1 MRAASGSARSRTA
14 VALALALALIAAAA
28 TPAVATSSL
37 ERLFERGRFDAF
49 LDRARDAAQ
58 RDDAEAL
65 FLLGKAYDLGRGV
78 EADAGTARAYYERA
92 RALGSARASHNLGV
106 MAMSAD
112 DNDEAIALFEE
123 ALARGLRVPTLYNLG
138 RAHTPPDPTTSF
150 GLRGFVDRART
161 AGGYYA
167 QACDEA
173 PDAACIADAGRQFLR
188 AYMIARQMPTMTDEE
203 LSQLRESALLW
214 LRKGTE
220 AGDGLAWTNYGV
232 LLKLDGDDAGARK
245 AFEAGIEREVPVAYF
260 QLAELARAGEGF
272 EQRDTALALKL
283 YEQAADAGI
292 REAMAPAFRLLQER
306 LEHEEDPAVLERG
319 LQRLASLQPEP
330 GFGDY
335 GIGRL
340 QKRLDWLQFRALNRQ
355 SFPARAISARE
366 DMTLALDACGLDLG
380 GAHGAA
386 YNIGVNSHWRLVA
399 YAAPGEP
406 VRLPIEG
413 RVDAKGCVR
422 KPLKLNEELYRLI
435 NDGAEFALGFPNYSL
450 PLLVRFEGEHLVLEL
465 RPLGTPLPP

>member
-1 MRAASGSARSRTA
+1 MRAASGFARPRLA
-14 VALALALALIAAAA
+14 IALALALTAAAA
-28 TPAVATSSL
+28 TPAMATSPL

-58 RDDAEAL
+58 RDDADAL

-92 RALGSARASHNLGV
+92 RTLGSARASHNLGV

-112 DNDEAIALFEE
+112 DNDAAIALFEE
-123 ALARGLRVPTLYNLG
+123 ALERGLRVPTLHNLG

-203 LSQLRESALLW
+203 RSQLRESALTW
-214 LRKGTE
+214 LRKGTQ

-232 LLKLDGDDAGARK
+232 LLKLDGDDAGARA
-245 AFEAGIEREVPVAYF
+245 AFEAGVAHKVPAAYF

-272 EQRDTALALKL
+272 EQRDPALALRL
-283 YEQAADAGI
+283 YEQAADAGVH
-292 REAMAPAFRLLQER
+292 EAMAPAFRLLQER
-306 LEHEEDPAVLERG
+306 LEYEEDPVALEHG

-335 GIGRL
+335 GSGRL
-340 QKRLDWLQFRALNRQ
+340 RERLAWLRFLVQERQ
-355 SFPARAISARE
+355 SMPAALPARADLS
-366 DMTLALDACGLDLG
+366 LVLDACGLDLG
-380 GAHGAA
+380 GEHGAA
-386 YNIGVNSHWRLVA
+386 YNIGVNSQWRLVA
-399 YAAPGEP
+399 YLAADEP
-406 VRLPIEG
+406 ARLPIEG
-413 RVDAKGCVR
+413 RVDAQGCVR
-422 KPLKLNEELYRLI
+422 QSLTPDDALYGLLRER
-435 NDGAEFALGFPNYSL
+435 AVFALAFPNYSL
-450 PLLVRFEGEHLVLEL
+450 TLSARVDGDDVVLVLQ
-465 RPLGTPLPP
+465 PPGAPLPR